1 MRSGEYQMVTL
12 DFLALL
18 LYFVMP
24 LAVLLYLTW
33 LQLPALPAALSD
45 SIAGAWPTQ
54 QTLPFR
60 MFY

>member
-1 MRSGEYQMVTL
+1 MVTL

-45 SIAGAWPTQ
+45 SIAGT
-54 QTLPFR
+54 
-60 MFY
+60 